1 MSEGGGWAPGC
12 AGVVLKATQRGGR
25 RGHSPWM
32 RAKLP
37 VRNAKRG
44 GLANTF
50 LCGGLFLMT
59 TFRLLQR
66 ELSYRKLNVV
76 LTLFALTAAATLFVA
91 GPTLLEGY
99 RGESQRQLEAMRDET
114 DAALAVMQQETDR
127 ELEKLQTKA
136 NGDLAELE
144 NRTRRIMR
152 DLGFNLRIVHR
163 DTDLTK
169 LYAQFV
175 SLDMPEEYVTRLAE
189 SPQITKIA
197 HLVATL
203 RQMIDVDGQA
213 RLVVGFAPEA
223 TQSHA
228 EKKSPMGFQI
238 ERGKVYLGAVAGEGY
253 AVGDAFPLRARS
265 FTVARILPPHGTA
278 EEDIAICLHLQDAQ
292 ELLERPGR
300 ITEILALGC
309 KCTTVNRVEEIMAQL
324 ELVLPEAR
332 VLEHR
337 LQAIAR
343 EDQRKLVETHHA
355 QLMDDYRA
363 NRGRIVEQERQTRE
377 RIIAKEREHRAG
389 MMLLLARVNSVGTP
403 LVVLVCAI
411 WVGMLAWTNVRER
424 RSEIGLLRA
433 LGKGT
438 LEIAT
443 LFLGKAMLLGSL
455 AGLAGCL
462 LGSALAAWL
471 ATGILGVAPTDFS
484 PALVVLLATMLGTPL
499 VAIMA
504 SYLPTLAAVNQ
515 DPAVVLLE

>member
-1 MSEGGGWAPGC
+1 
-12 AGVVLKATQRGGR
+12 
-25 RGHSPWM
+25 
-32 RAKLP
+32 
-37 VRNAKRG
+37 
-44 GLANTF
+44 
-50 LCGGLFLMT
+50 MT

-66 ELSYRKLNVV
+66 ELSYRKVNVLLTV
-76 LTLFALTAAATLFVA
+76 LALTAAATLFVA

-99 RGESQRQLEAMRDET
+99 RRESQRQLEAMRDET
-114 DAALAVMQQETDR
+114 AAALAQMQQETDR

-136 NGDLAELE
+136 DGDLAELE

-189 SPQITKIA
+189 SPEVTKIA

-203 RQMIDVDGQA
+203 RQMIEVEGQS

-228 EKKSPMGFQI
+228 EKKPPMGFQI
-238 ERGKVYLGAVAGEGY
+238 ERGKVYLGAIAGEGY
-253 AVGDAFPLRARS
+253 VVGDS
-265 FTVARILPPHGTA
+265 YTVKGQTFTIARILPPHGTA
-278 EEDIAICLHLQDAQ
+278 EEDIAVCLHLQDAQ
-292 ELLERPGR
+292 QLLERPGR

-309 KCTTVNRVEEIMAQL
+309 KCKTANRVEEIMAQL

-337 LQAIAR
+337 LQAVAR

-355 QLMDDYRA
+355 QIMDDYRA
-363 NRGRIVEQERQTRE
+363 NRGRIVDQERQTRE
-377 RIIAKEREHRAG
+377 RIIDKEREHRAA
-389 MMLLLARVNSVGTP
+389 MTLLLARVNSVGTP

-433 LGKGT
+433 LGKRT
-438 LEIAT
+438 LGIAT
-443 LFLGKAMLLGSL
+443 LFLGKAMLLGGVS
-455 AGLAGCL
+455 GLVGCL
-462 LGSALAAWL
+462 LGAGLAAWL
-471 ATGILGVAPTDFS
+471 ATGVLRVASADFTPS
-484 PALVVLLATMLGTPL
+484 LFVVLCTLFGTPL